1 MIPTGVRF
9 SRMKICGS
17 VFIWPSSMI
26 MRINNMSWD
35 AFVTLHWFMTG
46 CRIISEC
53 KHPLSNQLYYWWLI
67 LDDNKKNEMNYW

>member
-1 MIPTGVRF
+1 
-9 SRMKICGS
+9 
-17 VFIWPSSMI
+17 
-26 MRINNMSWD
+26 MSWD